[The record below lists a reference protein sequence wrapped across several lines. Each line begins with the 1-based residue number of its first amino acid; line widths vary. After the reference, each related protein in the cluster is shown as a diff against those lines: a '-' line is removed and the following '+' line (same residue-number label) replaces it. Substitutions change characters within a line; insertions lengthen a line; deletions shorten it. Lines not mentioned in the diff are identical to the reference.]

1 MYSIFIFY
9 ISKGNTEFR
18 QCFIRPIALPR
29 NRIME
34 QEKETHFFT
43 FDGSSRAQNSKSTLC
58 ICRDKKLQEGSSFS
72 LKNWDIFDTIFHS
85 LK

>member
-1 MYSIFIFY
+1 
-9 ISKGNTEFR
+9 
-18 QCFIRPIALPR
+18 
-29 NRIME
+29 ME